1 MADTKIGK
9 TGIARR
15 SARTFESDID
25 IRQAADYG
33 AEAAMSYNRKRG
45 DMEHSQGREKE
56 KLVEVKTRTR
66 SSSTSSTAPVEDDM
80 TDILGGLDKMAH
92 EIDGE
97 GTFRAESNALPNAYL
112 YLQRRG

>member
-45 DMEHSQGREKE
+45 DMEHSQERE
-56 KLVEVKTRTR
+56 KLVEMKTRTR
-66 SSSTSSTAPVEDDM
+66 SSSASSKTAVEDDIK
-80 TDILGGLDKMAH
+80 DILGGLDKMAH

-97 GTFRAESNALPNAYL
+97 GALSALHY
-112 YLQRRG
+112 